1 MALLPNKPGAAS
13 SSSAFPTT
21 AMIQRLSLTP
31 GQPLKDRIAGSASIP
46 DTPPLIYP
54 QQSPHIN
61 HADSSIDRTLQLLQD
76 QIKELSTKIK
86 SQSHHVDKLTNEHE
100 AAVRAQKDAE
110 IALRNFNA
118 ALERTSRAHR
128 EAMRR
133 FDELGEEKKMKEG
146 LMEERINLAKRMKE
160 IEEEV
165 ARKS

>member
-1 MALLPNKPGAAS
+1 M
-13 SSSAFPTT
+13 
-21 AMIQRLSLTP
+21 
-31 GQPLKDRIAGSASIP
+31 
-46 DTPPLIYP
+46 
-54 QQSPHIN
+54 
-61 HADSSIDRTLQLLQD
+61 
-76 QIKELSTKIK
+76 
-86 SQSHHVDKLTNEHE
+86 
-100 AAVRAQKDAE
+100 
-110 IALRNFNA
+110 RNFNA